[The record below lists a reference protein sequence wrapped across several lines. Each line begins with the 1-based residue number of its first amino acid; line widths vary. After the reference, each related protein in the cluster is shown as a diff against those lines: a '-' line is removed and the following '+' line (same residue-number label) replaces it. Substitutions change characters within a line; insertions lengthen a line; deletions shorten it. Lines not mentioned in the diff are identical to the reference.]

1 MHRCIDSTFFTFR
14 IFEFFIGGFCSNQRK
29 LTTMKRKRETD
40 DSSSKMEEG
49 ESKAMRMMKLMGY
62 KKGSA
67 LGKKGQGI
75 VEPTSATTKR
85 NDDVRIFLFP
95 RIHTHSNLQNKISEG
110 RRFKSHAYDEID
122 GIQERLCT
130 W

>member
-1 MHRCIDSTFFTFR
+1 
-14 IFEFFIGGFCSNQRK
+14 
-29 LTTMKRKRETD
+29 MKRKRETD
-40 DSSSKMEEG
+40 ADGDDDGAKEG